1 MFVDGVNIHNRTW
14 FKHLQHIRLMLHKL
28 AKVNFKLNPSKC
40 CFGSKNKFTFLR
52 HVVDCNKSQP
62 NPKKIATV
70 VKFPQLKTININTFL
85 GLIGYYG
92 RFIVEYAK
100 ITKRLFALIKK
111 EFKFVWTPICQ
122 ATFVTLKRKLVET
135 PIVVRLHFS
144 KTFILDVD

>member
-1 MFVDGVNIHNRTW
+1 
-14 FKHLQHIRLMLHKL
+14 MLHKL